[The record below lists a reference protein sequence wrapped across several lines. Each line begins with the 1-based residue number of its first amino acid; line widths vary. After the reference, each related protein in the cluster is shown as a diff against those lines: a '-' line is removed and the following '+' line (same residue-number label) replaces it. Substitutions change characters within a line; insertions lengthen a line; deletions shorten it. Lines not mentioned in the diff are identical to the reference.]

1 MANSKRDFYEVLG
14 ISKSASKDDI
24 KSAYRKLA
32 KQFHPDINK
41 AADAET
47 KFKEV
52 QEAYDV
58 LYDDQKRQTYD
69 QFGHAAFDQS
79 AGGNP
84 FQGGGFGGGFSGFQD
99 VDLGDIF
106 GSFFGGGGSR
116 RSRGRS
122 GPQRGADAQVRYRI
136 QFMDAINGKKATL
149 PIEYDEGCTTCGGT
163 GAKSSSDIDTCSTC
177 RGSGRQRV
185 RQRTILGMMETE
197 VVCES
202 CRGKGKTIK
211 ATCATCKGKGHNHV
225 KTTID
230 VTIPAGINTGQ
241 QIRVPGKG
249 ERGTEGASNGDL
261 YIEIVIDKHENFQRE
276 GNDIHME
283 VPLSFIDATLGTTID
298 VPTVYGDIS
307 VDVPSGTQPEKIL
320 KIKGKGVKDL
330 RGNTPGDHFIHLRLQ
345 TPQSLTKK
353 QKELLESFRL
363 EAEDKDNPFKKF
375 KRFFKN

>member
-1 MANSKRDFYEVLG
+1 MAANKRDYYEVLG
-14 ISKSASKDDI
+14 VGKSASKDEI

-41 AADAET
+41 AADAEA

-58 LYDDQKRQTYD
+58 LYDDQKRSTYD
-69 QFGHAAFDQS
+69 QFGHAAFDQQ

-84 FQGGGFGGGFSGFQD
+84 FQGGGFGGFSGFQD

-106 GSFFGGGGSR
+106 GSFFGGGQR
-116 RSRGRS
+116 RSRQRS

-136 QFMDAINGKKATL
+136 QFMEAILGKKATL
-149 PIEYDEGCTTCGGT
+149 PIEYDESCTTCAGS
-163 GAKSSSDIDTCSTC
+163 GARSSSDVETCSTC
-177 RGSGRQRV
+177 RGTGRQRV

-211 ATCATCKGKGHNHV
+211 HACSTCKGKGFNHV
-225 KTTID
+225 KKTID
-230 VTIPAGINTGQ
+230 VTIPAGINAGQ
-241 QIRVPGKG
+241 QIRIPGKG
-249 ERGTEGASNGDL
+249 ERGVEGGSNGDL
-261 YIEIVIDKHENFQRE
+261 YIEIVIEKHPHFKRE

-283 VPLSFIDATLGTTID
+283 IPLSFIDAALGTTLD

-307 VDVPSGTQPEKIL
+307 VEVPAGTQPDKIL
-320 KIKGKGVKDL
+320 KVKGKGVKDL
-330 RGNTPGDHFIHLRLQ
+330 RGNTPGDHFIHLRLE
-345 TPQSLTKK
+345 TPSSLNRK
-353 QKELLESFRL
+353 QKELLESFRK

-375 KRFFKN
+375 KRFFGN